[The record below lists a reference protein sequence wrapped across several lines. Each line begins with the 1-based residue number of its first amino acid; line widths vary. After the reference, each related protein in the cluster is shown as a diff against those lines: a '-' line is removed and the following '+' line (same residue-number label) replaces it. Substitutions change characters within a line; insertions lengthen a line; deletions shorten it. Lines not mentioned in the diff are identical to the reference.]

1 MDTTAYRV
9 GIIGCGRPWKSAGAS
24 GFGMGHAHARG
35 YAASPETSL
44 VALADLSEENARAF
58 QAEHGGEQIYQD
70 YHEMLARA
78 NLDIVSICTWP
89 YLHAEMVIAAAEAGV
104 KAIHC
109 EKPMAPTFGEARRM
123 AAACQ
128 EHGAQLTFNHQR
140 RFGKVFQKAREL
152 LRAGVIGDLQRME
165 ATCPNLFDWGTHWFD
180 MLFFYNDET
189 PAEWVIGQI
198 DLRGS
203 EKVFGVPVEGQGL
216 SYFQYRNGVQG
227 MLITRADAP
236 GPWRAINRL
245 IGGDGTIEVCLGD
258 QSPLR
263 MWGKGQSTWQEV
275 EVPDI
280 ESSDLGDPI
289 RLGILDLIDALKT
302 GREPELSAHH
312 ALQATELIFAT
323 YESSRRRGRVDLPL
337 EIDDS
342 PLIAMLGAG

>member
-1 MDTTAYRV
+1 MTAYRV
-9 GIIGCGRPWKSAGAS
+9 GIIGCGRPWKSEGAS

-35 YAASPETSL
+35 YAAAPAATL
-44 VALADLSEENARAF
+44 VALADVSEENARAF
-58 QAEHGGEQIYQD
+58 QAEHGGEEIYQD
-70 YHEMLARA
+70 YREMPAHA

-89 YLHAEMVIAAAEAGV
+89 HLHAEMVIAAAEAGV

-128 EHGAQLTFNHQR
+128 QHGAQLTFNHQR
-140 RFGKVFQKAREL
+140 RFGKVFQKARQL
-152 LRAGVIGDLQRME
+152 LRSGAIGQLQRME

-189 PAEWVIGQI
+189 PAEWVIGQVE
-198 DLRGS
+198 LRGS

-245 IGGDGTIEVCLGD
+245 IGSDGTIEVCLGAGP
-258 QSPLR
+258 PLR
-263 MWGKGQSTWQEV
+263 TWGKGHSTWQEV
-275 EVPDI
+275 DVPDI

-289 RLGILDLIDALKT
+289 RFGILDLIDALKT
-302 GREPELSAHH
+302 GREPELSAHR

-342 PLIAMLGAG
+342 PLVAMLGQG